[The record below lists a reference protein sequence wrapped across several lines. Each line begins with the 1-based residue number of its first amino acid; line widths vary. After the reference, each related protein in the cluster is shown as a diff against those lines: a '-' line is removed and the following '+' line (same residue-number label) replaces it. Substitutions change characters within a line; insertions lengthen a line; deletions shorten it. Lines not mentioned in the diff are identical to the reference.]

1 MKKAMTL
8 MNLGLLIVAFIL
20 FYCCINSSTWFIVVS
35 AYFLARIIIDFILV
49 IGILINE
56 EKSYIFI
63 EKLTNKRVPREL
75 SWEKRSKGIN
85 KWITYGILFLA
96 IGVIDEFI

>member
-35 AYFLARIIIDFILV
+35 AYFLSRIIIDFILV

-96 IGVIDEFI
+96 IGVVDEFI